1 MIDTRSSRWAIK
13 YHLSCICQ
21 VCLGYFRIIADL
33 TIGIVTGGG
42 ISVGLSGWLV
52 VEPVRLW
59 WLARGR
65 RGLHSLRDGDVEE
78 VDQLGLRLL
87 LRLSGLR
94 NLQSQPLRLLLPS
107 LCLLHHPVDDHLG
120 LRYLPL
126 HHVPLL
132 LGPDHPHLHPL
143 ELVLSLAGDRESQ
156 FSDTLE
162 REGIVGA
169 FLTGGEMK
177 VDAML

>member
-33 TIGIVTGGG
+33 TIGIVAGGG
-42 ISVGLSGWLV
+42 IPVGLSSWLV

-87 LRLSGLR
+87 LRLAGLR

-107 LCLLHHPVDDHLG
+107 LCLLHHPVNNQLG
-120 LRYLPL
+120 LTNSLL
-126 HHVPLL
+126 HVQPLL
-132 LGPDHPHLHPL
+132 LGLDHREFDPLHLRLRLARLLLQQHRL
-143 ELVLSLAGDRESQ
+143 LLSHQD
-156 FSDTLE
+156 DDDDD
-162 REGIVGA
+162 I
-169 FLTGGEMK
+169 
-177 VDAML
+177 